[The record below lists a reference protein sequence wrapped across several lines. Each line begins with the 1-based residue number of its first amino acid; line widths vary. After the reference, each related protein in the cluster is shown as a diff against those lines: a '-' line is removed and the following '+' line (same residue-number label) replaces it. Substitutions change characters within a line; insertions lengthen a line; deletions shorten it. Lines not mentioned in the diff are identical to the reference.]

1 MNEPI
6 LAEEDWQRLSGEESS
21 PPPNPRQVA
30 LVTARNR
37 RWSVVIATVSLGLFL
52 SALTFA
58 SVDLHVGADAC
69 GTAMSST
76 NITQACEDEAEIFR
90 VWAIV
95 LVVLSIGAAG
105 FSFRLRWGRGWQESR
120 LSDL

>member
-6 LAEEDWQRLSGEESS
+6 LAEEDWQRLGGDEPS
-21 PPPNPRQVA
+21 PRPNPRQLA
-30 LVTARNR
+30 LVAARNR

-52 SALTFA
+52 SGLTLA
-58 SVDLHVGADAC
+58 SVDLHVGLDAC
-69 GTAMSST
+69 GTALSST
-76 NITQACEDEAEIFR
+76 NITPACEDEAAVFR
-90 VWAIV
+90 LWAIV
-95 LVVLSIGAAG
+95 LVVASIGAAG